1 METYHWNGEYWY
13 EKTDGVLRR
22 VLRWFIWIGGGS
34 IREPTPVSVLG
45 HRMTFYSGRRWD
57 FRTRR
62 GYLCR
67 DRDGRIFWSP
77 DGTTTRAT
85 DWYRGAPD
93 DVVVAALSRY
103 ADKFV
108 ELNVQPGDKPPSSSL

>member
-1 METYHWNGEYWY
+1 MDTYHWNGEYWY
-13 EKTDGVLRR
+13 EKTDGALRR

-34 IREPTPVSVLG
+34 LRKPTPVSVLG
-45 HRMTFYSGRRWD
+45 HRITLYSGRRWD
-57 FRTRR
+57 FRTSH
-62 GYLCR
+62 GYLSR
-67 DRDGRIFWSP
+67 DRDGSIFWSP

-93 DVVVAALSRY
+93 GVVVAALSRY

-108 ELNVQPGDKPPSSSL
+108 ELNVQPGDKPPRSSL

>member
-1 METYHWNGEYWY
+1 MDTYHWNGEYWY

-34 IREPTPVSVLG
+34 LRKPTPVSVLG

-57 FRTRR
+57 FRTRH
-62 GYLCR
+62 GYLSR
-67 DRDGRIFWSP
+67 DRDGSIFWSP
-77 DGTTTRAT
+77 DGTTTKAT

-93 DVVVAALSRY
+93 DVVVVAISRY